1 MTNYSHGCDLAFE
14 VVSQHKD
21 GKDITPA
28 MFRLAIIKRINDI
41 DRTNSWDQTINIFD
55 TYDMDTDI

>member
-21 GKDITPA
+21 GEDITPA

-41 DRTNSWDQTINIFD
+41 DRTDSWDQTINIFD
-55 TYDMDTDI
+55 TYNTDTDI

>member
-1 MTNYSHGCDLAFE
+1 MTNYSHACDLAFE

-21 GKDITPA
+21 GEDITPA

-41 DRTNSWDQTINIFD
+41 DRTDSWDQTVNIFD